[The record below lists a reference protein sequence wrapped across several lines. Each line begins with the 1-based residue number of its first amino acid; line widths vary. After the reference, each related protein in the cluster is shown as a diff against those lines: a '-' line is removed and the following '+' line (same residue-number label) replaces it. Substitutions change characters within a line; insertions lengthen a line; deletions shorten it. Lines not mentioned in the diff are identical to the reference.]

1 MSGAILAAG
10 MVQLTDMFIHFVNLG
25 TCSPRVLC
33 SDVVLT
39 YYMILQ
45 HLQHVELENNTNPL
59 DPQFSYLAGRPS
71 LLHNATHRQNIPASC
86 LAVNDRRDDAEK
98 YTN

>member
-10 MVQLTDMFIHFVNLG
+10 TVQLTDMFIHFVNL
-25 TCSPRVLC
+25 
-33 SDVVLT
+33 
-39 YYMILQ
+39 
-45 HLQHVELENNTNPL
+45 
-59 DPQFSYLAGRPS
+59 DPQFSYLAGRPR

-86 LAVNDRRDDAEK
+86 LAITDRRDDAEK